1 MRIFVCRLPS
11 AGEMF
16 LLRGQKSLE
25 HEPFGEKFNCPLSRR
40 QYPKTSRVQPNSS
53 AKRIGVQEVTPQ
65 VLYSYMDLD
74 PSDTPP
80 KYAGA
85 GQRYWTLLEIPTQL
99 SRLVLFQL
107 SQVGPF
113 LGLSALEET

>member
-25 HEPFGEKFNCPLSRR
+25 HQPFGEEFNCPQSRR

-53 AKRIGVQEVTPQ
+53 ATRIGVQEVTPQ

-85 GQRYWTLLEIPTQL
+85 GQRYWTLPRDPNLAQ
-99 SRLVLFQL
+99 
-107 SQVGPF
+107 
-113 LGLSALEET
+113 

>member
-11 AGEMF
+11 AGEVF

-25 HEPFGEKFNCPLSRR
+25 HQPFGEESNCSLSRR

-53 AKRIGVQEVTPQ
+53 ATRIGVQEVTPQ

-85 GQRYWTLLEIPTQL
+85 GQRYWTLLEIPTRL
-99 SRLVLFQL
+99 SRLVQFQL